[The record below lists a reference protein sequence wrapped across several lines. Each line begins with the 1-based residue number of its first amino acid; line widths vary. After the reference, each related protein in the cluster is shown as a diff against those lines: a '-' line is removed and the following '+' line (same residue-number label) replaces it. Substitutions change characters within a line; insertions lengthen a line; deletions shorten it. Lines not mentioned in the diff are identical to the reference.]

1 MKQNYLISLI
11 REINPDVVIT
21 HIDNSPDFHV
31 VSRELHQKICF
42 MAVQR
47 ANRDFK
53 WLPIEKTKKIYIPNY
68 FCFSEHEEEICKN
81 KKISINNFF
90 VIGSLRASLS
100 LEYIKEK
107 KIKIDKN
114 EFDICL
120 VGEPQYRMDGDG
132 SHLKYLPYSVGTHA
146 EFTHRF
152 CKKYDLKLVFA
163 GSSLKNS
170 NTYDLE
176 YNFYK
181 EYLSDYNFQYLPVDP
196 YKFSSY
202 LRALKSK
209 VVIGCSSTLLREA
222 LTFDKK
228 IFCCNFTGHTDDIN
242 EFFVSEDFILRE
254 DSMTFLKKN
263 F

>member
-1 MKQNYLISLI
+1 M
-11 REINPDVVIT
+11 R
-21 HIDNSPDFHV
+21 
-31 VSRELHQKICF
+31 
-42 MAVQR
+42 
-47 ANRDFK
+47 
-53 WLPIEKTKKIYIPNY
+53 KK
-68 FCFSEHEEEICKN
+68 FVK

-196 YKFSSY
+196 YKFQ
-202 LRALKSK
+202 
-209 VVIGCSSTLLREA
+209 VI
-222 LTFDKK
+222 
-228 IFCCNFTGHTDDIN
+228 
-242 EFFVSEDFILRE
+242 
-254 DSMTFLKKN
+254 
-263 F
+263 

>member
-1 MKQNYLISLI
+1 MIKIFILFQLGKREIKTIYLTTNIFIYLLSNFFKRSLKQNYLISLI

-68 FCFSEHEEEICKN
+68 FCFFLN
-81 KKISINNFF
+81 MRKKFVKIKRYRLIIFF
-90 VIGSLRASLS
+90 CYWIFEDSLS

-120 VGEPQYRMDGDG
+120 VGGLNTEWMAMD
-132 SHLKYLPYSVGTHA
+132 L
-146 EFTHRF
+146 
-152 CKKYDLKLVFA
+152 
-163 GSSLKNS
+163 
-170 NTYDLE
+170 
-176 YNFYK
+176 
-181 EYLSDYNFQYLPVDP
+181 
-196 YKFSSY
+196 
-202 LRALKSK
+202 
-209 VVIGCSSTLLREA
+209 I
-222 LTFDKK
+222 
-228 IFCCNFTGHTDDIN
+228 
-242 EFFVSEDFILRE
+242 
-254 DSMTFLKKN
+254 
-263 F
+263 